1 MSEANPKEGVQKKSP
16 GDIDYQQLSEEL
28 FKLHNELRKNPI
40 SFIDKLTKAESYFK
54 DKIFRHPS
62 EIPIETY
69 EGIDGLKEA
78 IQFLQNQNPVK
89 ELIYSESLSKAAF
102 DHADD
107 IGKQGLH
114 SHESSNGAL
123 LNERIEKYSEWDG
136 AIAESLQFCY
146 KNPENILMSLI
157 IDDGSKEKHQRQNLF
172 SEEFQ
177 YVGIGCAKHK
187 SFKLCTVFDYAKNLY
202 PIGEEPPEK
211 IEYDENYLQNKKG
224 EKEPNPF
231 QMDDPYA
238 PDNTVGV
245 KIVKIKKSFGDGE
258 HNITR
263 KIFSLDDGKKHIID
277 YEEREAGGEKE

>member
-1 MSEANPKEGVQKKSP
+1 MSGVNNKENQNQNELNF
-16 GDIDYQQLSEEL
+16 QQLSEEL
-28 FKLHNELRKNPI
+28 FKLHNELRKNPK
-40 SFIDKLTKAESYFK
+40 SFIEKLSKADSYFK
-54 DKIFRHPS
+54 DKIFRYPS

-69 EGIDGLKEA
+69 EGPNGIKNAIEFLK
-78 IQFLQNQNPVK
+78 NQNPVK
-89 ELIYSESLSKAAF
+89 ELIYSESLSKSAF
-102 DHADD
+102 DHAND
-107 IGKQGLH
+107 IGKQGLY

-123 LNERIEKYSEWDG
+123 LNERIEKYTEWDG

-146 KNPENILMSLI
+146 KTPENIIMSLI
-157 IDDGSKEKHQRQNLF
+157 IDDGSKGKHQRQNLF

-187 SFKLCTVFDYAKNLY
+187 TFKLCTVFNYAKNLY

-211 IEYDENYLQNKKG
+211 IEFDQNYLQNKSN

-238 PDNTVGV
+238 PDNTIGV
-245 KIVKIKKSFGDGE
+245 KIVKIKKSFGNRK

-263 KIFSLDDGKKHIID
+263 KIFSLDDSKKHIID
-277 YEEREAGGEKE
+277 YEERETPGEKV